1 MPYSISDSVAQLTK
15 GNQRFI
21 KAKPRNAYSNL
32 QKIHD
37 LIRGFLKTG
46 QQPYA
51 AILTCADAR
60 IPLELV
66 FDAQPGSLFV
76 VRVAGNIATSEI
88 IASLE
93 FAVASLN
100 VPVILVL
107 GHTLCGALSAARKGL
122 PTTAVNDP
130 ACVHQSPHLQLLIEK
145 IQTQITST
153 TSTDTESTCL
163 ETLVASTCK
172 ELVNSSCLLNS
183 YKDQGRIQIMG
194 GIYATDSGTVN
205 WLKNTR

>member
-1 MPYSISDSVAQLTK
+1 MPHSIDSSLTQLTK

-37 LIRGFLKTG
+37 LIRGFVKAG

-66 FDAQPGSLFV
+66 FDAKPGDLFV
-76 VRVAGNIATSEI
+76 VRVAGNIATPEI

-93 FAVASLN
+93 FAVAQLA

-107 GHTLCGALSAARKGL
+107 GHTNCGALGLARSGL
-122 PTTAVNDP
+122 PITAIEDP
-130 ACVHQSPHLQLLIEK
+130 ACAHQSPHIQQLVNHIQQK
-145 IQTQITST
+145 IALVPDKQ
-153 TSTDTESTCL
+153 DEGTCL
-163 ETLVASTCK
+163 QTLVAQTC
-172 ELVNSSCLLNS
+172 EHLAEESCLISS
-183 YKDQGRIQIMG
+183 YVEQQRIRIVG
-194 GIYATDSGTVN
+194 GVYATDSGKVN
-205 WLKNTR
+205 WLSPL

>member
-1 MPYSISDSVAQLTK
+1 MPHTIDSSLKQLTQ

-66 FDAQPGSLFV
+66 FDAKPGDLFV
-76 VRVAGNIATSEI
+76 VRVAGNIATPEI
-88 IASLE
+88 IASIE
-93 FAVASLN
+93 FAVAQLA
-100 VPVILVL
+100 VPIILVL
-107 GHTLCGALSAARKGL
+107 GHSNCGALSLARSGL
-122 PTTAVNDP
+122 PIPALEDP
-130 ACVHQSPHLQLLIEK
+130 ACVHQSPHLQQLINH
-145 IQTQITST
+145 IQSQIAST
-153 TSTDTESTCL
+153 PNRDDEQTCLQTLVCSTCEHL
-163 ETLVASTCK
+163 ANE
-172 ELVNSSCLLNS
+172 SCLLKA
-183 YKDQGRIQIMG
+183 YVDQQRIRIVG
-194 GIYATDSGTVN
+194 GVYATDSGKVN
-205 WLKNTR
+205 WL

>member
-1 MPYSISDSVAQLTK
+1 MPHSIEYSLTQLTK

-21 KAKPRNAYSNL
+21 KAKPRNTYGNL

-37 LIRGFLKTG
+37 LIRGFVITG

-66 FDAQPGSLFV
+66 FDAKPGDLFV
-76 VRVAGNIATSEI
+76 VRVAGNIATPEI

-93 FAVASLN
+93 FAVAQLV

-107 GHTLCGALSAARKGL
+107 GHTNCGALNLARSGL
-122 PTTAVNDP
+122 PTATLENP
-130 ACVHQSPHLQLLIEK
+130 ACVHQSPHLHQLIYQIQALIAHKPKLE
-145 IQTQITST
+145 
-153 TSTDTESTCL
+153 DEHTCL
-163 ETLVASTCK
+163 QSLVSNTCVQ
-172 ELVNSSCLLNS
+172 LANDSCLLKIYS
-183 YKDQGRIQIMG
+183 EQQRIRIIG
-194 GIYATDSGTVN
+194 GIYATDSGRVE
-205 WLKNTR
+205 WL